1 MEDHSRSI
9 SRAISKAGSNAT
21 PGCLP
26 TPSPPASSPPLA
38 SGASLGQGSVVVQPP
53 AITAAVS
60 DNRKIDS
67 SSPRISEVEWSFQ
80 DLHVSSQ
87 TASPS
92 QAAVA
97 ERRISPTAHTGTS
110 SYILR
115 VLSQEEELDRN
126 GLVVLSSNEAD
137 EPLHHYDPDDDEVE
151 SEDDEVTSED
161 EVERDREETIE
172 SDERVDTIQGEDE
185 NTEEIGDDEEEEE
198 DDEDLDDEPG
208 PLGDND
214 EEPSLPLP
222 INLSSIG
229 CSDACRSEFQQG
241 IGIYDEQIKRL
252 ESKIHELSL
261 DNHILRAD
269 IARLEKKRN
278 SQNRHEPTWHKK
290 LDLYLTN
297 PAHRKALTYT
307 DIYKLCC
314 KEENMSTKT
323 DNVHPN
329 LRLRGPTS
337 KELQGDALE
346 GLDTNS
352 VSQDRESE
360 ESRNGPEGLFVQ
372 DDEHPEEVQSSEGQQ
387 PQADPYLKD
396 FPFDRL
402 PAKVQANIIKFVFVE
417 ESKLIHCITRLDRF
431 MPPEQPTQTNA
442 NKSGLPRRFHL
453 SGTSCNITYG
463 MKPNTRLALLTV
475 CKRWYYFGIHAFY
488 GLNTFAFSS
497 LGEFGRF
504 CTGIG
509 ETRRERIQHIELLWV
524 GSQYLTHKPVK
535 EGRKG
540 ALKYVS
546 KRTWDVSWLCQLPR
560 LRTLIIHI
568 DESGP
573 QYTRR
578 RHEPK
583 AYANW
588 MASVTAG
595 QPNFRMTRSLRNLQG
610 LHFLHAL
617 RGMELIQFYDYN
629 ISRQEGG
636 RHRIRD
642 WSFFL
647 DIMNVTAMPKTGDK
661 AETANLA
668 NLIPV
673 LPRYEASQEDVEA
686 IKGLYHNSQAF
697 DAVYV
702 SPPVVERDGDG
713 DIEMA
718 DAGSQDPVQ
727 QRATVVSRGGSR
739 ANKETGEPTARS
751 KLGQSSS
758 INQSKGPRPGKGKK
772 VARSRTTTPDRDLDG
787 TEPEA
792 SGEATPKA
800 HIHRIRADTEMTT
813 STLTEDSVAND
824 YDDKLS
830 LAGSNASNPI
840 DLDSTEPPKM
850 NIRLWRLQQEDNFNR
865 VKREHSDAMSIGHVS
880 SAGSERSHGS
890 GNGLFVG
897 GSSPSMSHYRQ
908 RRESTVLTDTLRKR
922 GYDES
927 AMRGAIDL
935 TIEDDDASSY
945 FTGFP
950 SSSMATSSR
959 RSGNEGIYGYIPPV
973 IQQETALP
981 RLSRLQSVGSVDDC
995 PFTKKRR
1002 Y

>member
-1 MEDHSRSI
+1 MEDHSRSM
-9 SRAISKAGSNAT
+9 SRAISTVRPSAT

-38 SGASLGQGSVVVQPP
+38 SGASLSQSSVVVQPP
-53 AITAAVS
+53 TITAAVS
-60 DNRKIDS
+60 NNYNIDS
-67 SSPRISEVEWSFQ
+67 SSPRISEVESSFQ

-87 TASPS
+87 TGSPS

-97 ERRISPTAHTGTS
+97 ERHSSPAAHTGTS

-126 GLVVLSSNEAD
+126 GLVILSSNEAD
-137 EPLHHYDPDDDEVE
+137 GPLHHYDPDDDEVE
-151 SEDDEVTSED
+151 SEDDEATSED
-161 EVERDREETIE
+161 EVELDREETIG
-172 SDERVDTIQGEDE
+172 SDKRVDTIQGEDE
-185 NTEEIGDDEEEEE
+185 NAEEIGDDEEEEE
-198 DDEDLDDEPG
+198 DDEDIDDEPG

-214 EEPSLPLP
+214 EELSLPLP
-222 INLSSIG
+222 INLSSLG
-229 CSDACRSEFQQG
+229 CSDACRSEFQKG

-261 DNHILRAD
+261 DNHTLRAN

-297 PAHRKALTYT
+297 PAHQKALTYT

-323 DNVHPN
+323 GNVHPN
-329 LRLRGPTS
+329 LRLRGPTNN
-337 KELQGDALE
+337 ELQADALE
-346 GLDTNS
+346 GLDTDS
-352 VSQDRESE
+352 VSQDGESE
-360 ESRNGPEGLFVQ
+360 ESRHGPEGLFVQ
-372 DDEHPEEVQSSEGQQ
+372 DDEHPEDIQRSEGQQ
-387 PQADPYLKD
+387 PRADPYLKG
-396 FPFDRL
+396 FPFHRL

-442 NKSGLPRRFHL
+442 NRSGLPRRFHL

-509 ETRRERIQHIELLWV
+509 EARRERIQHIELLWV

-583 AYANW
+583 AYADW

-636 RHRIRD
+636 RHLIRD
-642 WSFFL
+642 WSFFM
-647 DIMNVTAMPKTGDK
+647 DIENVTAMPKTDDK
-661 AETANLA
+661 AEAAKLA

-686 IKGLYHNSQAF
+686 IKGLYHKSQAF

-702 SPPVVERDGDG
+702 SPPVVERDGEG

-718 DAGSQDPVQ
+718 DAESQDPVQ
-727 QRATVVSRGGSR
+727 QRATVASPGGSQ
-739 ANKETGEPTARS
+739 ANEGTGQPIGRDT
-751 KLGQSSS
+751 LGRSSS
-758 INQSKGPRPGKGKK
+758 PNRSKGPRPGKGKK
-772 VARSRTTTPDRDLDG
+772 VAQARSTTPDRDLDG
-787 TEPEA
+787 TESEA

-800 HIHRIRADTEMTT
+800 PTRRVRADTELTT
-813 STLTEDSVAND
+813 STLTEESVANV
-824 YDDKLS
+824 YDRELS

-850 NIRLWRLQQEDNFNR
+850 KMRLWRLQQEDNFNR
-865 VKREHSDAMSIGHVS
+865 LKREHSDVMSIGHVS
-880 SAGSERSHGS
+880 AAGSERSYGS
-890 GNGLFVG
+890 ENGLFVG

-908 RRESTVLTDTLRKR
+908 RRESTVLTDTSRKR
-922 GYDES
+922 GYDEL

-935 TIEDDDASSY
+935 MTEDDDASFY
-945 FTGFP
+945 ATGFP

-973 IQQETALP
+973 IQQETAHP
-981 RLSRLQSVGSVDDC
+981 RLSRLHSVGSVDDC
-995 PFTKKRR
+995 PFNKRR
-1002 Y
+1002 RH

>member
-1 MEDHSRSI
+1 MEDHSRSM
-9 SRAISKAGSNAT
+9 SRAVSTVRSSAT

-38 SGASLGQGSVVVQPP
+38 SGASLSQSSVVVQPP
-53 AITAAVS
+53 TITAAVS
-60 DNRKIDS
+60 NNYNIDS
-67 SSPRISEVEWSFQ
+67 SSPRLSEVESSFQ
-80 DLHVSSQ
+80 GLHVSSQ
-87 TASPS
+87 TGSPS

-97 ERRISPTAHTGTS
+97 ERHSSPAAHTGTS
-110 SYILR
+110 SSILR

-126 GLVVLSSNEAD
+126 GLVILSPNEAD
-137 EPLHHYDPDDDEVE
+137 GPLHHYDPDDDEVE
-151 SEDDEVTSED
+151 SEDDEATSED
-161 EVERDREETIE
+161 EVELDREETIG
-172 SDERVDTIQGEDE
+172 SDKRVDTVQGEDE
-185 NTEEIGDDEEEEE
+185 NAEEIGDDEEEEE

-214 EEPSLPLP
+214 EELSLPLP
-222 INLSSIG
+222 INLSSLG
-229 CSDACRSEFQQG
+229 CSDACRSEFQKG

-261 DNHILRAD
+261 DNHTLRAD

-297 PAHRKALTYT
+297 PTRRKALTYT

-323 DNVHPN
+323 GNVHPN
-329 LRLRGPTS
+329 LRLRGPTNN
-337 KELQGDALE
+337 ELQADALE
-346 GLDTNS
+346 GLDTHS
-352 VSQDRESE
+352 VSQDGESE

-372 DDEHPEEVQSSEGQQ
+372 DDEHPEDVQSSEGQQ
-387 PQADPYLKD
+387 PRADPYLKG
-396 FPFDRL
+396 FPFHRL

-442 NKSGLPRRFHL
+442 NRSGLPRRFHL

-463 MKPNTRLALLTV
+463 MKPSTRLALLTV

-509 ETRRERIQHIELLWV
+509 EARRERIQHIELLWV

-583 AYANW
+583 AYADW

-636 RHRIRD
+636 RHLIRD
-642 WSFFL
+642 WSFFM
-647 DIMNVTAMPKTGDK
+647 DIENVTAMPKTDDK
-661 AETANLA
+661 AEAAKLA

-686 IKGLYHNSQAF
+686 IKGLYHKSQAF

-702 SPPVVERDGDG
+702 SPPVVERDGEG

-718 DAGSQDPVQ
+718 DAESQEPVQ
-727 QRATVVSRGGSR
+727 QRATVASPGGSQ
-739 ANKETGEPTARS
+739 ANEGKGEPIGRDT
-751 KLGQSSS
+751 LGRSSS
-758 INQSKGPRPGKGKK
+758 TNQSKGPRPGKGKK
-772 VARSRTTTPDRDLDG
+772 VARARNTTPDRDLDG
-787 TEPEA
+787 TESEA

-800 HIHRIRADTEMTT
+800 PTRRVRADTELTT
-813 STLTEDSVAND
+813 STLTEESVANV
-824 YDDKLS
+824 YDRELS

-850 NIRLWRLQQEDNFNR
+850 NMRLWRLQQEDNFNR
-865 VKREHSDAMSIGHVS
+865 VKREHSDVMSIGHVS
-880 SAGSERSHGS
+880 AAGSERSYGS
-890 GNGLFVG
+890 ENGLFVG

-908 RRESTVLTDTLRKR
+908 RRESTVLTDTSRKR
-922 GYDES
+922 GYDEL

-935 TIEDDDASSY
+935 TTEYDDASFY
-945 FTGFP
+945 TTGFP

-959 RSGNEGIYGYIPPV
+959 RSGNEGIYGYNPPV
-973 IQQETALP
+973 IQQETAHP
-981 RLSRLQSVGSVDDC
+981 RLSRLHSVGSVDDC
-995 PFTKKRR
+995 PFNKRR
-1002 Y
+1002 RH